1 MSYLIYTFTNR
12 AQHIHDIFSEMRRV
26 LERCQQTFPGNNG
39 DRIAFVQVKAWLKRK
54 EIEDEMI
61 RLKEHI
67 QNCYARFHVCSS
79 SLVLSMPIDI

>member
-1 MSYLIYTFTNR
+1 
-12 AQHIHDIFSEMRRV
+12 MRRV

-39 DRIAFVQVKAWLKRK
+39 DRVVFVQVKAWLKRK

-67 QNCYARFHVCSS
+67 QNCYAHFHVRSS
-79 SLVLSMPIDI
+79 YQGRSIFRTLIRLFPVFGIGPNRISTR